1 MTKWKLFWAGT
12 IAVALLA
19 SACSTETADD
29 AEPAAPDQIPITTE
43 ADLEGAVFDL
53 EATVSEFVGDRDG
66 GVSVLTTRN
75 GETSTVA
82 VGIANNEGDALT
94 PETPFRVGSISKPF
108 VAVMVLQLVDE
119 GLVALDE
126 TLGTYLPETPIG
138 AMVTIRDLLGH
149 DSGVPNYTD
158 QPDFFADVL
167 ADRDRSYDNEEILA
181 YVAGVPNGTSGAFSY
196 SNTNYILLGQ
206 LVEEVTNDELEQ
218 VLRDRISQPLGLT
231 ATTFVGRDVPTPTNL
246 AGGWSTDV
254 LDGDPTAAYESV
266 ASSAWAAGALVSTT
280 ADLAAFMIALFDGRL
295 VSPDSLVEMT
305 TVAGDGYGLGLFAAD
320 LGDGKPAYAHSG
332 GITGYASTMGI
343 SPETGDVIVIL
354 SNNDT
359 MIPDLLAPFI
369 LSSW

>member
-29 AEPAAPDQIPITTE
+29 AEPAAPDQTPITTE

-138 AMVTIRDLLGH
+138 AMVT
-149 DSGVPNYTD
+149 T
-158 QPDFFADVL
+158 
-167 ADRDRSYDNEEILA
+167 
-181 YVAGVPNGTSGAFSY
+181 Y
-196 SNTNYILLGQ
+196 SDT
-206 LVEEVTNDELEQ
+206 
-218 VLRDRISQPLGLT
+218 
-231 ATTFVGRDVPTPTNL
+231 
-246 AGGWSTDV
+246 
-254 LDGDPTAAYESV
+254 TAAYRTTPINPT
-266 ASSAWAAGALVSTT
+266 SSPMCSPIVTAAMTMKKSLHTSPVSQTGLPGRSATRIRTT
-280 ADLAAFMIALFDGRL
+280 SCSD
-295 VSPDSLVEMT
+295 
-305 TVAGDGYGLGLFAAD
+305 
-320 LGDGKPAYAHSG
+320 
-332 GITGYASTMGI
+332 
-343 SPETGDVIVIL
+343 
-354 SNNDT
+354 N
-359 MIPDLLAPFI
+359 
-369 LSSW
+369 SSKR